1 MGTGAT
7 VREAIIS
14 TAEPLGFSI
23 KKGQLE
29 TIENFVVDKIYF
41 QSCLLDLAISVFL
54 EYTTKLCFQNSS
66 HCSIII
72 VISPLIAIMKD
83 QVVSIALTVCDYFE
97 VTQLQYLSWML
108 V

>member
-7 VREAIIS
+7 VREATIS

-41 QSCLLDLAISVFL
+41 QSCLLDLCYQCLPGIYNKTLFPEQQSLLYYYSNFTSYSYH
-54 EYTTKLCFQNSS
+54 EG
-66 HCSIII
+66 
-72 VISPLIAIMKD
+72 PG
-83 QVVSIALTVCDYFE
+83 
-97 VTQLQYLSWML
+97 
-108 V
+108 